1 MNPEIKV
8 IIYEEK
14 NILKNLLA
22 LLDEQYDYIIN
33 KEIIKSDKVAKKLD
47 ETSKE
52 LAKIEIQRRNIMGS
66 EASMK
71 EIVQLCDDE
80 NIKNAYEEIVST
92 LRMVQLQKE
101 ANDTLIKQKL
111 FFTKKMI
118 NFIKPSKDIGVY
130 NAYGKVGK

>member
-33 KEIIKSDKVAKKLD
+33 KEIIKIDKVAKKLD

-52 LAKIEIQRRNIMGS
+52 LAKIEIQRRNIMGR

-118 NFIKPSKDIGVY
+118 NLIKPSKDIGVY

>member
-22 LLDEQYDYIIN
+22 LLDEQYNCIIN
-33 KEIIKSDKVAKKLD
+33 KEIIKMDKIAKKLD

-71 EIVQLCDDE
+71 ETVQLCDDE

-101 ANDTLIKQKL
+101 ANDTLIKQRL

-118 NFIKPSKDIGVY
+118 NLIKPSKDIGVY

>member
-14 NILKNLLA
+14 NILKNLLD
-22 LLDEQYDYIIN
+22 LLDEQYDCIIN
-33 KEIIKSDKVAKKLD
+33 KEIIKMDKIAAKLD
-47 ETSKE
+47 EASKQ

-71 EIVQLCDDE
+71 EIISLSDDE
-80 NIKNAYEEIVST
+80 NIKCAYEEIVST

>member
-22 LLDEQYDYIIN
+22 LLDEQYDCIIN
-33 KEIIKSDKVAKKLD
+33 KEIIKMDKIAKKLD

-80 NIKNAYEEIVST
+80 NIKNAYDEIVST

>member
-1 MNPEIKV
+1 MNPQIKV

-14 NILKNLLA
+14 NILKELLS
-22 LLDEQYDYIIN
+22 LLDEQYDSIIN
-33 KEIIKSDKVAKKLD
+33 KDIIQMDKIAGKLD

-66 EASMK
+66 EASIK
-71 EIVQLCDDE
+71 NIVNDCDDD
-80 NIKNAYEEIVST
+80 NIKSAYEEIVST

-130 NAYGKVGK
+130 NAYGRVGK

>member
-14 NILKNLLA
+14 NILKNLLT

-33 KEIIKSDKVAKKLD
+33 KDIIKMDKIA
-47 ETSKE
+47 SKE

-66 EASMK
+66 ETSMK
-71 EIVQLCDDE
+71 DAVSNCDDE
-80 NIKNAYEEIVST
+80 NIKSAYEEIVST
-92 LRMVQLQKE
+92 IKMVEIQKQSNE
-101 ANDTLIKQKL
+101 TLIKQRL

-118 NFIKPSKDIGVY
+118 NFIKPNKDIGVY

>member
-22 LLDEQYDYIIN
+22 LLDEQYGCIIN
-33 KEIIKSDKVAKKLD
+33 KEIIKMDKIAKKLD

-101 ANDTLIKQKL
+101 ANDTLIKQRL

-118 NFIKPSKDIGVY
+118 NFIKPNKDIGVY

>member
-33 KEIIKSDKVAKKLD
+33 KEIIKMDKVAKKLD

-92 LRMVQLQKE
+92 LRTVQLQKE

>member
-33 KEIIKSDKVAKKLD
+33 KEIIKMDKIAKKLD

-66 EASMK
+66 EASIK

-101 ANDTLIKQKL
+101 ANDTLIKQRL

>member
-33 KEIIKSDKVAKKLD
+33 KEIIKMDKVAKKLD

-52 LAKIEIQRRNIMGS
+52 LAKVEIQRRNIMGS

>member
-33 KEIIKSDKVAKKLD
+33 KEIIKMDKVAKKLD

-101 ANDTLIKQKL
+101 SNDTLIKQKL

>member
-14 NILKNLLA
+14 NILKNLLS
-22 LLDEQYDYIIN
+22 LLDEQYNSIIN
-33 KEIIKSDKVAKKLD
+33 KDIIMMDKIASKLD

>member
-33 KEIIKSDKVAKKLD
+33 KEIIKMDKVAKKLD

-118 NFIKPSKDIGVY
+118 NLIKPSKDIGVY

>member
-1 MNPEIKV
+1 MNPQIKV

-14 NILKNLLA
+14 NILKELLS
-22 LLDEQYDYIIN
+22 LLDEQYDFIIN
-33 KEIIKSDKVAKKLD
+33 KDIIQMDKIAGKLD

-66 EASMK
+66 EASIK
-71 EIVQLCDDE
+71 NIVNDCDDE
-80 NIKNAYEEIVST
+80 NIKSAYEEIVST

-130 NAYGKVGK
+130 NAYGRVGK

>member
-33 KEIIKSDKVAKKLD
+33 KEIIKMDKVAKKLD

-118 NFIKPSKDIGVY
+118 NFIKPSKNIGVY

>member
-33 KEIIKSDKVAKKLD
+33 KEIIKMDKVAKKLD

-92 LRMVQLQKE
+92 LRMAQLQKE

>member
-14 NILKNLLA
+14 NILKNLLS
-22 LLDEQYDYIIN
+22 LLDEQYDCIIN
-33 KEIIKSDKVAKKLD
+33 KDIIKMDKIAAKLD

-52 LAKIEIQRRNIMGS
+52 LAKIEIQRRNLMGS
-66 EASMK
+66 EANIKDIIS
-71 EIVQLCDDE
+71 LSDDE
-80 NIKNAYEEIVST
+80 NIKSAYEEIVST
-92 LRMVQLQKE
+92 IKMLQLQKE
-101 ANDTLIKQKL
+101 ANDTLIKQRL

>member
-22 LLDEQYDYIIN
+22 LLDEQYDCIIN
-33 KEIIKSDKVAKKLD
+33 KEIIKMDKVAKKLD

-66 EASMK
+66 EVSMK

-80 NIKNAYEEIVST
+80 NIKNAYDEIVST

>member
-14 NILKNLLA
+14 NILKNLLS
-22 LLDEQYDYIIN
+22 LLDEQYEAIIN
-33 KEIIKSDKVAKKLD
+33 KDIIAMDKIASKLD

-66 EASMK
+66 EVSMK
-71 EIVQLCDDE
+71 ETVELCDDE
-80 NIKNAYEEIVST
+80 NIKSAYEEIVST

-118 NFIKPSKDIGVY
+118 NFIKPSKDVGVY

>member
-33 KEIIKSDKVAKKLD
+33 KEIIKMDKVAKKLD

-80 NIKNAYEEIVST
+80 NIKNAYEEILST

>member
-33 KEIIKSDKVAKKLD
+33 KEIIKIDKVAKKLD

-118 NFIKPSKDIGVY
+118 NLIKPSKDIGVY

>member
-22 LLDEQYDYIIN
+22 LLDEQYDCIIN
-33 KEIIKSDKVAKKLD
+33 KEIIKMDKIASKLD

-71 EIVQLCDDE
+71 QIVELCDDE
-80 NIKNAYEEIVST
+80 NIKNAYDEIVST

-111 FFTKKMI
+111 FFTRKMI

>member
-33 KEIIKSDKVAKKLD
+33 KEIIKMDKIAKKLD

-80 NIKNAYEEIVST
+80 NIKNAYDEIVST

-101 ANDTLIKQKL
+101 ANDTLIKQRL

>member
-22 LLDEQYDYIIN
+22 LLDEQYDCIIN
-33 KEIIKSDKVAKKLD
+33 KEIIKMDKIAKKLD

-52 LAKIEIQRRNIMGS
+52 LAKIEIKRRNIMGI

>member
-1 MNPEIKV
+1 LNPEIKV

-33 KEIIKSDKVAKKLD
+33 KEIIKMDKVAKKLD